1 MVDLE
6 TLFEKHDDQF
16 LKSEL
21 IKNKLNLRPDLHA
34 FLLLDKLIPG
44 DRSMVSDSEH
54 DKIWLDINLEN
65 LAEVITE
72 EQVIELI
79 RCGVMLEDN
88 HLTLFV

>member
-1 MVDLE
+1 MLDLDI
-6 TLFEKHDDQF
+6 LFEKHEGQF
-16 LKSEL
+16 LKLKLVE
-21 IKNKLNLRPDLHA
+21 NKLNFRRDLHV
-34 FLLLDKLIPG
+34 FLLLDKLTPS
-44 DRSMVSDSEH
+44 DRCMVSGAEH
-54 DKIWLDINLEN
+54 DQIWLDTDLEN